1 MLTMSWRYFTAGQQK
16 IYKSKRYRERDGT
29 LSGQRQDKA
38 RSQEDGT
45 TTRSVWF
52 KSIASKTNLEWQKE
66 RTSKSTPKSKK
77 KKNNMTREYK
87 KILKKRMCV
96 TNYCRICLA
105 CCVFLPSAKRLYN
118 RIRACPTELGTVVFS
133 YPASLPPTCQMLRH
147 NFVFF
152 KFSGLNLTDA

>member
-1 MLTMSWRYFTAGQQK
+1 
-16 IYKSKRYRERDGT
+16 

-38 RSQEDGT
+38 RSQEDET

-52 KSIASKTNLEWQKE
+52 KSIASKTNWEWQK
-66 RTSKSTPKSKK
+66 RTKSKSTPKSKK
-77 KKNNMTREYK
+77 KKEQYDKGIPKN
-87 KILKKRMCV
+87 LKKGMCV

-118 RIRACPTELGTVVFS
+118 RIRACPTEFGTVVFS